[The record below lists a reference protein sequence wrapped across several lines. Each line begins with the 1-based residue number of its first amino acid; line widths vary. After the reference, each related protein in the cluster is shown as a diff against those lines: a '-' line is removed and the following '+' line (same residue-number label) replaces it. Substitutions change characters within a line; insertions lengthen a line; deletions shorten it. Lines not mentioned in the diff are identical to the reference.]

1 MHNLQSIRRTPCDE
15 LNIYQHALLAAADE
29 MLSVRK
35 FANEVRTSAW
45 MKQPF
50 YRETLRRL
58 ADMVETRMMA
68 TLFAFS
74 SPIIWM
80 MGSDVFE
87 EYDLLKE
94 ACFNETAF
102 LTSDAY
108 LLGEQK

>member
-1 MHNLQSIRRTPCDE
+1 MHNLQSIRRIPCGD
-15 LNIYQHALLAAADE
+15 LNIYQHALLEAAE
-29 MLSVRK
+29 QMLHVRK

-58 ADMVETRMMA
+58 ADTVETRLTS

-108 LLGEQK
+108 LLGEQQ